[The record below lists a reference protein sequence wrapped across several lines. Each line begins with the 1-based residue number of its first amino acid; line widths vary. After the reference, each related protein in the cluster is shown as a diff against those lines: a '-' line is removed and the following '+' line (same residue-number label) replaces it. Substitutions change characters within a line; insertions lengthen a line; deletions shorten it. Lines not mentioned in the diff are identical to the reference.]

1 MRPMQTTVKQL
12 KNPFVKIYK
21 LVIELD
27 KGYLKLSDLIDLLF
41 SKARELE
48 AWPYAIIPQ
57 NQQLLIYFRSR
68 R

>member
-1 MRPMQTTVKQL
+1 MQAAVKQL

-27 KGYLKLSDLIDLLF
+27 KGYLKLSDFMDLLF

-48 AWPYAIIPQ
+48 AWPYAIIPR
-57 NQQLLIYFRSR
+57 NQELLIYFRKR
-68 R
+68 EGP